1 MFQTKS
7 ASLYIELYTEMCIE
21 VHMELYENSAQET
34 IHERKCGATGKP
46 ISDQLALAERNW

>member
-46 ISDQLALAERNW
+46 ISDQLALAERN